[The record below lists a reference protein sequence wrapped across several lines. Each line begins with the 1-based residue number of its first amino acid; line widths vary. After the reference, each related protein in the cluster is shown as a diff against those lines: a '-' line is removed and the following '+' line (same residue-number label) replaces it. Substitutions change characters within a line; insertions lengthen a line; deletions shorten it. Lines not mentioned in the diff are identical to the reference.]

1 MVSSFFSSFFLVIS
15 FIKQSRFTEAFLTLS
30 GFYILAS
37 DNEHLFIKVMIKI
50 HAFHILKFYSEI
62 DINISGV
69 VYRKTEYIL
78 PVLPLSL
85 CLFPSPP
92 LLSLYLSLFFILPF
106 SFLSHSSCSC
116 SFLFLLPSFS
126 PLPHLVYV
134 LLLNLMNPLFQS
146 PLLIIDNFAFYSQFY
161 HIAHLKALSSA
172 HIYSLLIFELN
183 ICRFLSYS
191 WLPLS
196 QGIYLL

>member
-1 MVSSFFSSFFLVIS
+1 MVSYFFSSFFLVIS

-85 CLFPSPP
+85 CLSPSPP

-106 SFLSHSSCSC
+106 SFLSFSFFMLLFFSFSSP
-116 SFLFLLPSFS
+116 LFLPS
-126 PLPHLVYV
+126 P
-134 LLLNLMNPLFQS
+134 
-146 PLLIIDNFAFYSQFY
+146 
-161 HIAHLKALSSA
+161 
-172 HIYSLLIFELN
+172 
-183 ICRFLSYS
+183 
-191 WLPLS
+191 PLS
-196 QGIYLL
+196 LCFTSQLNESPFPKSSSYYR

>member
-85 CLFPSPP
+85 SLSFSPTAFPLSLSFLHPSLFLSFSFFMLLFFSFSSPLFLPSPP
-92 LLSLYLSLFFILPF
+92 LSLCFTSQLNESPF
-106 SFLSHSSCSC
+106 PKSS
-116 SFLFLLPSFS
+116 
-126 PLPHLVYV
+126 
-134 LLLNLMNPLFQS
+134 
-146 PLLIIDNFAFYSQFY
+146 
-161 HIAHLKALSSA
+161 
-172 HIYSLLIFELN
+172 
-183 ICRFLSYS
+183 SY
-191 WLPLS
+191 
-196 QGIYLL
+196 YR

>member
-1 MVSSFFSSFFLVIS
+1 MVSYFFSSFFLVIS

-50 HAFHILKFYSEI
+50 HAFHILK
-62 DINISGV
+62 ISGV

-85 CLFPSPP
+85 CLSPSPP

-106 SFLSHSSCSC
+106 SFLSFSFFMLPFFSFSSP
-116 SFLFLLPSFS
+116 LFLPS
-126 PLPHLVYV
+126 P
-134 LLLNLMNPLFQS
+134 
-146 PLLIIDNFAFYSQFY
+146 
-161 HIAHLKALSSA
+161 
-172 HIYSLLIFELN
+172 
-183 ICRFLSYS
+183 
-191 WLPLS
+191 PLS
-196 QGIYLL
+196 LCFTSQLNESPFPKSSSYYL